1 MVAMPLLSF
10 LLILSLMT
18 CGYMIRTAAM
28 PMPWCAY
35 VLALPLSF
43 QDYPAMTAADLA
55 CLFFLRSNTVCIHL
69 HMCMHVQKGAK
80 RHTHTHTK
88 HWWLC
93 ARSTAPWLL
102 HRSWLVN
109 ANVVHYSFAAL
120 MVNQYGSGSSGA
132 GTTGP
137 RLGSLGVLDYFGFG
151 ADDAW
156 HYAGMVWAFA
166 LAWTL
171 LAWLALVFM
180 RTSRR

>member
-1 MVAMPLLSF
+1 MS
-10 LLILSLMT
+10 
-18 CGYMIRTAAM
+18 R
-28 PMPWCAY
+28 
-35 VLALPLSF
+35 
-43 QDYPAMTAADLA
+43 
-55 CLFFLRSNTVCIHL
+55 R
-69 HMCMHVQKGAK
+69 VQNDT
-80 RHTHTHTK
+80 HTHTHTK